1 MLETNSDEGREGQQV
16 IVDELDANDEY
27 LDEGED
33 DQQDH
38 TLDLSRPSDGMSK
51 IQQHL
56 QATIGKSQ
64 PTNYEMEEALHSS
77 DGKNRKD
84 NASIEYE
91 PEPSARIEHNNIDGS
106 LQLNIDQE
114 QIIAHQ
120 LSQGYP
126 PRQLAKK

>member
-1 MLETNSDEGREGQQV
+1 M
-16 IVDELDANDEY
+16 DELDANDEGP
-27 LDEGED
+27 DEGED
-33 DQQDH
+33 DHHDH
-38 TLDLSRPSDGMSK
+38 SLDLSRPSDGMSK

-77 DGKNRKD
+77 DGKNKRD
-84 NASIEYE
+84 MASIEYE

-114 QIIAHQ
+114 QIVAQQ

-126 PRQLAKK
+126 PRQAAKK